1 MEAVKSINGLPLLDH
16 RLGGEKVRPYLDFFQ
31 RRVIGQ
37 RRAIE
42 LLVGMKLR
50 YNAGLA
56 DKNGPAGIAA
66 LFGPSGVGK
75 TYLAKVF
82 AELLF
87 GDPTAL
93 TIVAGQEYHDQHT
106 VSRLTGSP
114 PGYLG
119 FFNKK
124 DKDHPG
130 VPPAFSQEVLYLNT
144 VNGMKRGLKLAEE
157 EVAALEKAGALGSN
171 ASTADTE
178 KQLQLKVERLKAT
191 LEKFKNV
198 EDPSDIPSIVLID
211 EIEKMH
217 PDVRPIFL
225 TAFNEGMIVLPN
237 NDTTSFRNTF
247 FIITGNIAEKEITK
261 LGSGG
266 KMGFASSAGAKS
278 KRESNSNVWKVL
290 KPELLRVLGAPL
302 LGRIGNKRI
311 VSCDLLGIGEQLQIF
326 DLPLGEL
333 QRKLSYYEKPCRLEV
348 DDAVKRY
355 LVGEIDPVLGARSLT
370 DLIEAWIERPLI
382 ALLLKNEA
390 EGGLVANDVVR
401 AILALKDGADGD
413 AKEVRFVLVSRGG
426 K

>member
-1 MEAVKSINGLPLLDH
+1 MEAVRSVSGLPLLDH

-37 RRAIE
+37 KRAIE
-42 LLVGMKLR
+42 LLVGMELR
-50 YNAGLA
+50 YNAGLT

-93 TIVAGQEYHDQHT
+93 TIVAGQEYHDQYT

-114 PGYLG
+114 PGYIG
-119 FFNKK
+119 YYNKES
-124 DKDHPG
+124 KDHPG
-130 VPPAFSQEVLYLNT
+130 TPPAFSQEVLFRNT
-144 VNGMKRGLKLAEE
+144 MNGMKRGLKLVEE
-157 EVAALEKAGALGSN
+157 EFVALEKVGSLGSN
-171 ASTADTE
+171 AAVADVK
-178 KQLQLKVERLKAT
+178 KQLQLKVERFKKT
-191 LEKFKNV
+191 FEKYKNI
-198 EDPSDIPSIVLID
+198 EDSANIPSIVLID

-266 KMGFASSAGAKS
+266 RMGFASSGAAKS
-278 KRESNSNVWKVL
+278 KRELNSNVWKVL

-311 VSCDLLGIGEQLQIF
+311 VSCDLLGIGEQLRIF

-382 ALLLKNEA
+382 ALLLKSEA
-390 EGGLVANDVVR
+390 EGGIVAGDIVR
-401 AILALKDGADGD
+401 AILVDKDSAEDC
-413 AKEVRFVLVSRGG
+413 AKEVRFELVSRGG